1 MMSDEQIE
9 ALKQK
14 FGEALKT
21 NVNFNELT
29 TVGIGGPAK
38 AFLGLA
44 SKGGLIEALNFVF
57 ENNIPFL
64 IIAGGSNLLVSDRG
78 VEKLV
83 IKIETTGIETENGL
97 VKVSSGTPLQNLVDF
112 TIKNGLAGVNKMT
125 GIPGSVGGA
134 IYGNAGAYGQN
145 ISQFINK
152 VTCWNSGKLE
162 QLSKDQCAFEYRHS
176 RFKETKQVI
185 LEVYFDFPKGD
196 PETLATEASEC
207 LALRLKKY
215 PPGVKCPGSFFKNLI
230 TTEVSQEVLAK
241 LPERKDTFG
250 KLPAYVFIEGLGL
263 KGKRVGNIKIA
274 DYHGNLFINLGG
286 GSALDFWNLAQ
297 EVVKKTQE
305 KYGLI
310 LEPEV
315 QLINLPPLI
324 Y

>member
-1 MMSDEQIE
+1 MSDEQI
-9 ALKQK
+9 ASLKNK
-14 FGEALKT
+14 FGEALKE
-21 NVNFNELT
+21 NVNFNQLT

-38 AFLGLA
+38 ALLTVK
-44 SKGGLIEALNFVF
+44 SRVGLIEILNFVL
-57 ENNIPFL
+57 ENKIPFF
-64 IIAGGSNLLVSDRG
+64 IIAGGSNLLVSDDG

-83 IKIETTGIETENGL
+83 IKIETTGIEIEKEQ
-97 VKVSSGTPLQNLVDF
+97 VRVDSGTALQDLVDF
-112 TIKNGLAGVNKMT
+112 TIKNSLAGANKMT

-145 ISQFINK
+145 ISQYLNRVI
-152 VTCWNSGKLE
+152 CWNNGKLE
-162 QLSKDQCAFEYRHS
+162 ELTKINCGFEYRHS

-185 LEVYFDFPKGD
+185 LEAYFAFPKGD
-196 PETLATEASEC
+196 PETLANEANEC

-230 TTEVSQEVLAK
+230 TAEVPPDVLAM

-250 KLPAYVFIEGLGL
+250 KLPAYVFIEELGL
-263 KGKRVGNIKIA
+263 KGKQVGNIKIA
-274 DYHGNLFINLGG
+274 SYHGNLFINLGG
-286 GSALDFWNLAQ
+286 GKALDFWKLAH
-297 EVVKKTQE
+297 EVVKKTQK

-315 QLINLPPLI
+315 QLINLAPLT